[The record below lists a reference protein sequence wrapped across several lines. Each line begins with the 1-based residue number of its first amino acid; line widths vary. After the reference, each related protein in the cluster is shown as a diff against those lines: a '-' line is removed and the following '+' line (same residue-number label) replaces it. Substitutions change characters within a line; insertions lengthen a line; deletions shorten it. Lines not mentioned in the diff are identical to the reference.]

1 VSRAARWQQLQA
13 KANAD
18 KRLAI
23 IYYNHPPGRQNIGAD
38 NLDVPASL
46 FGILQRLKAEGYDTG
61 ELPAS
66 PEALLDRIMAHGVN
80 LPEDKTALRELAR
93 EVEGL
98 SAADYRRW
106 FAGLP
111 ERVQGEMVSG
121 PLGRLHAE
129 VLEAER
135 GRAQPRPQAR
145 GIGDEGTPPPGRRR
159 RPPAPGRGHRRA
171 EGTGG
176 RLPGCLAD
184 VPCACAACPASPGR
198 SSATAS
204 KASRL
209 GPGAGQGDGQRRPLL
224 VPGLTFGK
232 IFVGPQPPRGWEV
245 DEELLHAN
253 TSVPPPHQFLG
264 FYHWIRDASG
274 PTRWCTWAAIP
285 PTNSCPA
292 RPSA

>member
-13 KANAD
+13 KARAD

-93 EVEGL
+93 EVAGL

-135 GRAQPRPQAR
+135 TGERSLGRKRVESAMKELHHLAEGADHPGGPRP
-145 GIGDEGTPPPGRRR
+145 
-159 RPPAPGRGHRRA
+159 
-171 EGTGG
+171 
-176 RLPGCLAD
+176 
-184 VPCACAACPASPGR
+184 SPG
-198 SSATAS
+198 
-204 KASRL
+204 
-209 GPGAGQGDGQRRPLL
+209 
-224 VPGLTFGK
+224 
-232 IFVGPQPPRGWEV
+232 
-245 DEELLHAN
+245 
-253 TSVPPPHQFLG
+253 
-264 FYHWIRDASG
+264 
-274 PTRWCTWAAIP
+274 
-285 PTNSCPA
+285 
-292 RPSA
+292 